1 MNGSSMS
8 VSSLAEARD
17 RVAKAMAVPCEAVRL
32 CCEGQVLRLEDEVQ
46 GTVVAL
52 VDQER
57 LAFAKHW
64 AKVAEAVEAFRQQN
78 AKVEE
83 MAAMQK
89 KWGKALG
96 TGTFGAEGALDGCRN
111 ALKEGHLSLA
121 EEKRTVSR
129 LARLERFKAS
139 EEEFDNALALRHKLH
154 MAVNDVA
161 KTCSQ
166 LLEKELMAQGSQPQ
180 ALLAELNT
188 RVSDTLAFRYSEE
201 YYYEDEWG
209 WLQSFEARPI
219 LDEACPRTWRRET
232 WTKKAGKTGKV
243 WKSG

>member
-1 MNGSSMS
+1 MEVVCMNGSSMS

-111 ALKEGHLSLA
+111 ALKEGHLSLDWNA
-121 EEKRTVSR
+121 SRPVKRSSIMPWR
-129 LARLERFKAS
+129 
-139 EEEFDNALALRHKLH
+139 
-154 MAVNDVA
+154 
-161 KTCSQ
+161 C
-166 LLEKELMAQGSQPQ
+166 
-180 ALLAELNT
+180 
-188 RVSDTLAFRYSEE
+188 DTSY
-201 YYYEDEWG
+201 
-209 WLQSFEARPI
+209 
-219 LDEACPRTWRRET
+219 TWR
-232 WTKKAGKTGKV
+232 
-243 WKSG
+243 